1 MKWKLV
7 PEEIDR
13 ATCRPM
19 LDVWNRCMADCST
32 LETTWPQ
39 LVAAA
44 PPLDADIEE
53 AVKLAQSIADDDD
66 FVVGDTASSNR
77 RRYDTALIARA
88 LLRAVGEL

>member
-19 LDVWNRCMADCST
+19 LDVWNRCMKNFET
-32 LETTWPQ
+32 LEMTWPQ
-39 LVAAA
+39 LVAVA

-53 AVKLAQSIADDDD
+53 ALRLTEEIADYETKYPEIARTPRDME
-66 FVVGDTASSNR
+66 T
-77 RRYDTALIARA
+77 IARA
-88 LLRAVGEL
+88 LLKVTGRE

>member
-13 ATCRPM
+13 DTCRPM
-19 LDVWNRCMADCST
+19 LDVWNRCVVELAT

-44 PPLDADIEE
+44 PPLDAEIEE
-53 AVKLAQSIADDDD
+53 ALRYADIVKDVVISRRPEVKLELTKEAQM
-66 FVVGDTASSNR
+66 
-77 RRYDTALIARA
+77 ARA
-88 LLRAVGEL
+88 LLKVTGRE